1 MSDFEVMSIEEAKAL
16 REENQRLKDLLEAL
30 GGIPPGEGGISGNCE
45 WTPPRVVPVGPI
57 RIENWEDCHECSGGG
72 GGGGYMD
79 IVLGG
84 IRVEPKPGEVF
95 DPLWVEDYGKDRD

>member
-30 GGIPPGEGGISGNCE
+30 GG
-45 WTPPRVVPVGPI
+45 
-57 RIENWEDCHECSGGG
+57 
-72 GGGGYMD
+72 M
-79 IVLGG
+79 
-84 IRVEPKPGEVF
+84 RVEPKPGEVF